1 MVVRRATA
9 ADAARIGEVFLR
21 ARAEMTY
28 LPRLH
33 SDGDTRAY
41 FRDVVLASDEVWV
54 ADEPPVTGF
63 AALGE
68 SMLEHLYVDPAAQ
81 GRGLG
86 TALLERARVERPDG
100 LELWVFQRNV
110 GARRFYE
117 RHGFE
122 LVLMTDGAG
131 NEEREP
137 DAKYGWKPRS
147 GRGGS

>member
-1 MVVRRATA
+1 MATA
-9 ADAARIGEVFLR
+9 ADAARVGEVFLR

-33 SDGDTRAY
+33 TDEETRDW
-41 FRDVVLASDEVWV
+41 FRNVMLPTHEVWV
-54 ADEPPVTGF
+54 ADEPPVAGF

-68 SMLEHLYVDPAAQ
+68 TMLDHLYVDPAQQ

-86 TALLERARVERPDG
+86 TALLERALERRPQG
-100 LELWVFQRNV
+100 LELWVFQRNE

-122 LVLMTDGAG
+122 LVRMTDGAD

-137 DAKYGWKPRS
+137 DAFYRS
-147 GRGGS
+147 RPLV